1 VMDGSVPAVPR
12 FTPGNS
18 ADLQFAFDPA
28 RGLVPAAD
36 PDAIA
41 LWLHQLTY
49 VRPAVARL
57 DAGLAAARLIQAQAY
72 APAPALG
79 QLPKSADP
87 DRWIALEYS
96 DPNAAPTRGRLS
108 MLALMEPAAYQAAG
122 THSGLA
128 IDDWPERI
136 PQAQESSGLA
146 FHYQEPRSR
155 APQCLLLAL
164 APESNREFWDAA
176 VLRDIVSETFDWAAL
191 RTVDL
196 DSLGDFGQILPALY
210 YGLNTGGVAAP
221 DTVST
226 DFGASGL
233 AGL

>member
-1 VMDGSVPAVPR
+1 ADVIAFFVKVMDGSVPAVPR

-28 RGLVPAAD
+28 RGLVPTAD

-41 LWLHQLTY
+41 LWLHQLSY

-57 DAGLAAARLIQAQAY
+57 DAALAAGRLIQTQAY
-72 APAPALG
+72 APAQALG
-79 QLPKSADP
+79 QLPRTAGP
-87 DRWIALEYS
+87 D
-96 DPNAAPTRGRLS
+96 
-108 MLALMEPAAYQAAG
+108 
-122 THSGLA
+122 
-128 IDDWPERI
+128 
-136 PQAQESSGLA
+136 
-146 FHYQEPRSR
+146 
-155 APQCLLLAL
+155 LLLAL
-164 APESNREFWDAA
+164 APESNRQFWDAA

-226 DFGASGL
+226 DFGASGM